1 MLALRQAAERLG
13 VNVWTLRKYIEMGY
27 IHATRVRGR
36 IGLDEETLR
45 VLEAWFRREE
55 AFLTPATLAQVT
67 GLPYWTVWKNIVRGH
82 LPAKRVFGRYIIRPE
97 DAARWLE
104 SMPGP
109 PGPPGPG

>member
-13 VNVWTLRKYIEMGY
+13 VSVWTLRKYIEMGY

-104 SMPGP
+104 SL
-109 PGPPGPG
+109 